1 MQGITASAQGAGA
14 TESNKNY
21 INGSNSMM
29 QDNLNNCL
37 RSTQAQAQLQKTTEP
52 LQRVDTAVT
61 IPE

>member
-1 MQGITASAQGAGA
+1 MQGITASAQGVGA

-37 RSTQAQAQLQKTTEP
+37 RSTQAQA
-52 LQRVDTAVT
+52 
-61 IPE
+61 